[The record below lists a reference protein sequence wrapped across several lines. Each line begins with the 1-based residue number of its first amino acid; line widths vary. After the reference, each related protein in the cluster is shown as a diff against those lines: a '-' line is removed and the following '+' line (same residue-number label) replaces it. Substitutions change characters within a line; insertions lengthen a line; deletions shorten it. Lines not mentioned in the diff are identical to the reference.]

1 MAISNAWRF
10 GLPGSTYI
18 DLPEPQIGGLQV
30 AYLEVGGAARSAGG
44 TYLKD
49 RTGAVKRQWT
59 MTLDPYTNA
68 TSWQPL
74 EYLYTTQTGPFEL
87 YDPTVPNL
95 LDLDARLGA
104 DWVTAAGV
112 AITVNSNMRMAL
124 SASPASAQTAIT
136 TAPAVGTLFALSAST
151 TYTAAITVE
160 SASSFTG
167 TFGVYG
173 YTATPSGAG
182 TLLGSTTA
190 LTTNGRYTVT
200 FGTSTT
206 PYVELRAVRTAGTA
220 NICDPTLWSGSTEAG
235 KGIRSVFIEQFAQDP
250 QSLNGNLSNLTMTLV
265 EQ

>member
-136 TAPAVGTLFALSAST
+136 TAPAVGNLFQL
-151 TYTAAITVE
+151 VRVDHVH
-160 SASSFTG
+160 G
-167 TFGVYG
+167 GDHRRVGVVVHRHVRRVRLHG
-173 YTATPSGAG
+173 YTVGRWDAAG
-182 TLLGSTTA
+182 LHHSPNDERSVHGD
-190 LTTNGRYTVT
+190 
-200 FGTSTT
+200 
-206 PYVELRAVRTAGTA
+206 LRHVDDAVRR
-220 NICDPTLWSGSTEAG
+220 TEG
-235 KGIRSVFIEQFAQDP
+235 RSHGRFGEHLRPDA
-250 QSLNGNLSNLTMTLV
+250 LV
-265 EQ
+265 GQHRGR